1 MEERYLPRIADP
13 VIDGLMAEVPAVL
26 LVGPRAAGKTTTAAR
41 HAASVVRLDRPA
53 EAAQFQADPDVA
65 LARFREPVLLDE
77 WQTAPGVL
85 GAVKRAVDASFRPGR
100 FIVTGSVRDDLLA
113 DSWPITGR
121 LVRVEIGGLTVR
133 EIDRA
138 PLRREPFLG
147 ALAEHG
153 VDALESPTDP
163 PNLAG
168 YVELAVRGGYPEPA
182 LTLRQPRRA
191 QWMRS
196 YVEQLLTRDAADVDV
211 PRDPVRLQRFFEA
224 YALNTAGEVTE
235 RTLHESAGINRKTA
249 EAYERLLRMLFL
261 VDPVPAWSTNRLKR
275 LVRAPKRYIRDPGL
289 AAAVLRAGIDDVL
302 RDGSLLGRIIDTFV
316 VAQLRAEQL
325 IYDAPPGLF
334 HLRQEGGAREIDIV
348 AELSYRSVVGLEI
361 KASAAPERSDAR
373 HLIWLRDELGD
384 AFRAGVVLHTGR
396 HVYRLDD
403 RIVAAPIACLW
414 G

>member
-1 MEERYLPRIADP
+1 M
-13 VIDGLMAEVPAVL
+13 
-26 LVGPRAAGKTTTAAR
+26 
-41 HAASVVRLDRPA
+41 
-53 EAAQFQADPDVA
+53 
-65 LARFREPVLLDE
+65 
-77 WQTAPGVL
+77 
-85 GAVKRAVDASFRPGR
+85 
-100 FIVTGSVRDDLLA
+100 
-113 DSWPITGR
+113 
-121 LVRVEIGGLTVR
+121 
-133 EIDRA
+133 
-138 PLRREPFLG
+138 
-147 ALAEHG
+147 
-153 VDALESPTDP
+153 
-163 PNLAG
+163 
-168 YVELAVRGGYPEPA
+168 
-182 LTLRQPRRA
+182 
-191 QWMRS
+191 
-196 YVEQLLTRDAADVDV
+196 